1 MRLTF
6 PPGPELAARLAGS
19 PLLILLDLDGTLAP
33 IAPRPDDAE
42 VPPDTRRLLEQ
53 LVASPDQHIAIV
65 TGRSARDARRVL
77 PIDGLWMIGN
87 HGLEVVAPDGELTVD
102 PQVAPFRPVLS
113 RVARALESSLAD
125 IPGAMVEDKVW
136 SLSVH
141 YRLVDPSAVPRIQ
154 REVETLALEN
164 ALRMTEGKRI
174 FEVRAPIR
182 VDKGTAVS
190 KLAQQVGALGDHA
203 SLLFAG
209 DDVTDEDAFRVL
221 RDCAPRAVT
230 VRVIGDE
237 QRPTAAEF
245 TVADTDAMRELL
257 AWLASIR
264 R

>member
-1 MRLTF
+1 
-6 PPGPELAARLAGS
+6 
-19 PLLILLDLDGTLAP
+19 LLDLDGTLAP

-42 VPPDTRRLLEQ
+42 LPPATRRELER
-53 LVASPDQHIAIV
+53 LAASPGVHVAIV
-65 TGRSARDARRVL
+65 TGRSVGDARRIVPL
-77 PIDGLWMIGN
+77 EALWMIGN
-87 HGLEVVAPDGELTVD
+87 HGLELVAPGGEISVD
-102 PQVAPFRPVLS
+102 PQVAPYRPVLS

-125 IPGAMVEDKVW
+125 IPGLMVENKVW

-141 YRLVDPSAVPRIQ
+141 YRLVDSAAVPRIRRTVEELA
-154 REVETLALEN
+154 REDE
-164 ALRMTEGKRI
+164 LRMTEGKRI

-190 KLAQQVGALGDHA
+190 KLADQLGALANGA

-221 RDCAPRAVT
+221 RARSPRAVT
-230 VRVIGDE
+230 VRVIGDD
-237 QRPTAAEF
+237 QRLTAAEF
-245 TVADTDAMRELL
+245 IVADTDAMRELL